1 MVYTICPVYFC
12 KNGNCTEKDEKI
24 KRKQN
29 KKIKKIRKYNYVYR
43 YYSGRPTTCQDF
55 FRLVSPNLALPHL
68 HLPALLCL
76 L

>member
-1 MVYTICPVYFC
+1 MAYMICLYTFAKIA
-12 KNGNCTEKDEKI
+12 CTEN
-24 KRKQN
+24 KRKKKKDKKN
-29 KKIKKIRKYNYVYR
+29 KKRIFKFNYVYR

-68 HLPALLCL
+68 HLPALLYL

>member
-1 MVYTICPVYFC
+1 MYMIYTLYAFADTMIVQ
-12 KNGNCTEKDEKI
+12 KI
-24 KRKQN
+24 KEN
-29 KKIKKIRKYNYVYR
+29 KKRIFKFNYVYR